1 MRVLVTGAAGFIG
14 SHLSEAL
21 VGSGHEVVGL
31 DVFAPFYDGDSKR
44 RNLAALLE
52 HPAFELVERDL
63 LAVSTDGLLQGVDAV
78 AHLAGQPGVT
88 TSWGSDFER
97 YLADNVL
104 ATQRLLDAA
113 TRCRL
118 QRFVYASSSS
128 VYGPRVAE
136 PALLGLRPASPYG
149 VSKLAAELLVETY
162 ARSFGVPGVSLR
174 YFSVYGPRQRPDM
187 AVHRFVEA
195 LLDGRPVDIFGDGR
209 QARDFT
215 YVSDVVDATMRA
227 LDAELPPGLVVDV
240 AGGTPI
246 TVDALVGELREVLGL
261 SAARCQFHDER
272 AGDVQRTEGRPGR
285 ALEYLGWSPK
295 TDLRTGLTQQ
305 VRWHRALRADGQLS
319 PNAPRGDVVPS
330 TRAGGL

>member
-1 MRVLVTGAAGFIG
+1 MRLLVTGAAGFIG
-14 SHLSEAL
+14 SQLSEAL
-21 VGSGHEVVGL
+21 VDSGHQVVGV
-31 DVFAPFYDGDSKR
+31 DSFSPFYDGGCKR
-44 RNLAALLE
+44 RNLAALLG
-52 HPAFELVERDL
+52 HQAFELVEQDL
-63 LAVSTDGLLQGVDAV
+63 LAVSADGLLDGVDAV

-113 TRCRL
+113 TRSHL
-118 QRFVYASSSS
+118 KRFVYASSSS
-128 VYGPRVAE
+128 VYGVRVAE

-149 VSKLAAELLVETY
+149 VSKLAAELLMDTY

-187 AVHRFVEA
+187 AVHRFTEA
-195 LLDGRPVDIFGDGR
+195 LLDGRPVEIFGDGR

-227 LDAELPPGLVVDV
+227 LDADLPPGLVMDV
-240 AGGTPI
+240 AGGTPV
-246 TVDALVGELREVLGL
+246 TVDTLVGQLREVLGL
-261 SAARCQFHDER
+261 SAARRDFHDER
-272 AGDVQRTEGRPGR
+272 PGDVQRTEGRPGP

-305 VRWHRALRADGQLS
+305 VRWHRALRTDPRMSSSGT
-319 PNAPRGDVVPS
+319 RGDVVPS
-330 TRAGGL
+330 TRVGGV